1 MATKIIKCLKI
12 NITKEVKDLYIKYD
26 KITVQEVKERKLGV
40 RISEQSEF

>member
-26 KITVQEVKERKLGV
+26 KITVQEVKEDK
-40 RISEQSEF
+40 